1 MTAPPPTPANT
12 ASSSRRSRLFRKY
25 VLLLVGLVAGALLIS
40 GGFSLY
46 FLYQHEKNAL
56 ANIQHE
62 KAIAAAS
69 TIRQFIEE
77 IESQI
82 GWTTQLSL
90 LPGTIG
96 TEQRRLD
103 YFRLLRQAPAITEIA
118 FLDGD
123 GKEQLRV
130 SRLAMDAVGSQT
142 DYSHTESFRV
152 AQETGV
158 YYGSV
163 YFRKESEPYM
173 TLAVRGSTRQ
183 GDVTVTEINLKFIR
197 DSIVEIRVGSAGYA
211 YVIDAHNRLVAHP
224 DLALVLRQTDLSDIP
239 QVQAARVQPDATQP
253 TVAQPDKAMMTTSL
267 EGREV
272 LSAHA
277 TVSPMNWQVFVE
289 TPLSA
294 AFAPLYTTLLWNVGL
309 LLLGLLFA
317 VCASLFLAR
326 NLVIPIQALQNGAAR
341 LGAGDL
347 SSRIDIRSGDE
358 LQALAEYF
366 NHMATQ
372 LQELYSELEQ
382 KVEERTRQL
391 ARSVKELETLGEVSQ
406 AVNSNLELD
415 AVLSTIAAHA
425 VTLAEADAGLFCAY
439 DQHAEVFRIQAF
451 HGMEDA
457 IVEKLTQRPVRL
469 GEGVLGAAGQRQSAV
484 QIANLDQEAD
494 YTFYDIVRKPGY
506 RALLAVPLLHEN
518 KLIGGLAI
526 WRKTAGIFA
535 PDTVN
540 LVQTLANQSVLAI
553 QNAKLFQEIEEK
565 SRELELVS
573 QHKSQ
578 FLANMSHELRTPLN
592 AILGYTELITDE
604 IYGPVPEK
612 IREVLQ
618 RVEHNGRHLLGLIN
632 AVLDLSKIEAGQL
645 TLTLDDYFPRELIYE
660 AMTTVESLAAEK
672 GLQLTAKLPEQLPT
686 GRGDAARLRQV
697 LLNLLGN
704 AIKFT
709 DQGEIKVSMTLDGEK
724 FTITVIDTGPGIAP
738 EQQAHIF
745 EEFQQV
751 DNSNTRE
758 KGGTGLGLAIAKKI
772 IALHGGEIGVDSE
785 PNQGSTFWFNVPVC
799 VEQQQVAA

>member
-1 MTAPPPTPANT
+1 
-12 ASSSRRSRLFRKY
+12 
-25 VLLLVGLVAGALLIS
+25 
-40 GGFSLY
+40 
-46 FLYQHEKNAL
+46 
-56 ANIQHE
+56 
-62 KAIAAAS
+62 
-69 TIRQFIEE
+69 
-77 IESQI
+77 
-82 GWTTQLSL
+82 
-90 LPGTIG
+90 
-96 TEQRRLD
+96 
-103 YFRLLRQAPAITEIA
+103 
-118 FLDGD
+118 
-123 GKEQLRV
+123 
-130 SRLAMDAVGSQT
+130 
-142 DYSHTESFRV
+142 
-152 AQETGV
+152 
-158 YYGSV
+158 
-163 YFRKESEPYM
+163 
-173 TLAVRGSTRQ
+173 
-183 GDVTVTEINLKFIR
+183 
-197 DSIVEIRVGSAGYA
+197 
-211 YVIDAHNRLVAHP
+211 
-224 DLALVLRQTDLSDIP
+224 
-239 QVQAARVQPDATQP
+239 
-253 TVAQPDKAMMTTSL
+253 MMATSL
-267 EGREV
+267 DGREV
-272 LSAHA
+272 LIAY
-277 TVSPMNWQVFVE
+277 TGISPLNWQVFVE

-309 LLLGLLFA
+309 LLLGLLIA
-317 VCASLFLAR
+317 VLASLFLAR

-366 NHMATQ
+366 NHMAAQ
-372 LQELYSELEQ
+372 LQELYTGLER

-439 DQHAEVFRIQAF
+439 DEHTQAFRIQAF
-451 HGMEDA
+451 HGMNDT

-469 GEGVLGAAGQRQSAV
+469 DEGALGAAGQRRSAV
-484 QIANLDQEAD
+484 QIVDLDQETD
-494 YTFYDIVRKPGY
+494 YAFYDIVRRPGY

-535 PDTVN
+535 SETVN

-565 SRELELVS
+565 SYELELVS

-592 AILGYTELITDE
+592 AILGYTELIADE

-612 IREVLQ
+612 IHEVLE
-618 RVEHNGRHLLGLIN
+618 RIEHNGRHLLGLIN

-645 TLTLDDYFPRELIYE
+645 TLTLDDYSPRELIYE
-660 AMTTVESLAAEK
+660 AVTTVESLAAEK
-672 GLQLTAKLPEQLPT
+672 GLLITAELPEQLPT
-686 GRGDAARLRQV
+686 GRGDAARLKQV

-709 DQGEIKVSMTLDGEK
+709 DQGEVKVSMTLDGDG
-724 FTITVIDTGPGIAP
+724 FTIAVSDTGPGIPP

-751 DNSNTRE
+751 DNSITRE
-758 KGGTGLGLAIAKKI
+758 KGGTGLGLAIARKI
-772 IALHGGEIGVDSE
+772 IALHGGEIGLESE
-785 PNQGSTFWFNVPVC
+785 PGRGSTFWFQVPVN
-799 VEQQQVAA
+799 VLQQQEAA